1 MSFSKVVRR
10 LIPLCFALVAIPL
23 AHRVV
28 SGQGITTG
36 TVSGIVTD
44 ASGAVLEHASIIAT
58 DVSKGIRLIAETK
71 SDGAFS
77 LRAVPIGKY
86 ELVISATGF
95 SDVRVQNVFV
105 NSGATTDIGKIA
117 VAVTAAAEQVQVNAA
132 SAALLET
139 SDSQVTTVFDSQQM
153 ARLPFNNGFD
163 TATELIPG
171 VVSAHADAFSNS
183 NGDEFSVNGQSSRFN
198 NFELDGQ
205 SNNDN
210 TIGGPQIFFGNQD
223 AIAQLQ
229 VITNDYSAQYG
240 RNAGAIVNYITK
252 SGTNQFHGS
261 GFEYYQGQFLSS
273 FTNQSKNALFGYCLP
288 GQSAAETGCMPT
300 QLTRYVENR
309 YGGTLGGPILKNK
322 LWFFGSTYW
331 DTAHTG
337 AAPAVSTNQ
346 TDGTIT
352 PTPAGLQQLA
362 SVFPNNPSVA
372 ILQTYGP
379 YGVKTGNP
387 QPVGAITIQTVT
399 GPGGVT
405 TTIPY
410 SLVQRLVPTPFTDE
424 ENLGRLDWQ
433 PTGKDHLFL
442 RYFYQYLDLAA
453 APGVGDVAAGDWAD
467 SIGGAHSVGA
477 DWTHSFNT
485 HWVDQ
490 LRYSFQQ
497 TRAYLEGGAFPNC
510 TVTSIN
516 SCPSNVVF
524 SGSSDLSFGYTQNP
538 QIPQGRIVKV
548 TQVQDNATWSH
559 GNHTLLF
566 GGEIDYQNSPS
577 TYLPNY
583 GGTFVFNNLSNF
595 LANGPLAGQTAQNVS
610 TLGLT
615 DGDYTTRFTEF
626 DAAGYVQDDW
636 KVTPS
641 FTAHIGL
648 RWEYLSQ
655 PYNQLHDE
663 TVARESNPATAF
675 WNQSLPLAARTV
687 AAVDDF
693 YKNFQPRI
701 GFAWNPAFD
710 KQMVVRGG
718 YAINS
723 NPSFYNIFS
732 NDATLAPTANAG
744 QIVCNGINCL
754 PSDGGFTVGSVRTVN
769 LPALPLGGDP
779 RQRDQGGVPV
789 NFRTPYTQ
797 TYTLAIQHQLGSAAV
812 GELRYT
818 GSLTHKN
825 FQTSDQNPF
834 LLPVLQDF
842 PNYVP
847 VTLCQDPSAVGY
859 GRPDCTLGNDSVI
872 NNTAWANYNGLQLNI
887 TTRNFHG
894 ITGTFAYTYSKA
906 LDNATDAFR
915 STGVGGSSIAFPQNP
930 LDPDVPERG
939 VSGNDF
945 PNVIG
950 LAFTYDFPETQR
962 KSGLLSRLIN
972 GYVFDSV
979 YRYDSGQP
987 YTFYQPIGLDAFTP
1001 DISYG
1006 DAAFNGDFNV
1016 GVGVDTSRL
1025 VLSNKKAPLNTVA
1038 YYNPYTGPMVNGS
1051 PTLGAPQFVAY
1062 QSDFIDNN
1070 GNYNPGTPMDPE
1082 SAHWIISN
1090 QAYAQLVGN
1099 PYPGSGRGINRGVTF
1114 SELDATIIKS
1124 TPITERINVEL
1135 SMAAYNALN
1144 QAYRGTPGAFVA
1156 QQLTLGTVDYNP
1168 TGTVPT
1174 PTGLT
1179 SGNRFVILGAKV
1191 IF

>member
-1 MSFSKVVRR
+1 MQLTNRVRHFISLCCA
-10 LIPLCFALVAIPL
+10 LILIAPTYSPNFY
-23 AHRVV
+23 
-28 SGQGITTG
+28 GQGITTG

-44 ASGAVLEHASIIAT
+44 ASGAVVEHAHITAAE
-58 DVSKGIRLIAETK
+58 VSKGIRLIGETQ

-86 ELVISATGF
+86 ELIISATGF
-95 SDVRVQNVFV
+95 NDARVENVFV
-105 NSGATTDIGKIA
+105 NSGATTDIGKVA
-117 VAVTAAAEQVQVNAA
+117 VAVISASEQVQVNAA
-132 SAALLET
+132 SSALLET
-139 SDSQVTTVFDSQQM
+139 SDSQVTTVFDAEQM
-153 ARLPFNNGFD
+153 SRLPFNNGFD

-171 VVSAHADAFSNS
+171 VVSAHADNFSNT
-183 NGDEFSVNGQSSRFN
+183 NGDTFSVNGQSSRFN

-240 RNAGAIVNYITK
+240 RNAGAVVNYITK

-273 FTNQSKNALFGYCLP
+273 FTNQSKNPLLGYCLP
-288 GQSAAETGCMPT
+288 GQSAADTGCRPL

-331 DTAHTG
+331 DTARTG
-337 AAPAVSTNQ
+337 AVPSVSTTSTN
-346 TDGTIT
+346 GTLT

-362 SVFPNNPSVA
+362 SVFPNSPAVA
-372 ILQTYGP
+372 ILQNYGP
-379 YGVKTGNP
+379 YCVKVGNP
-387 QPVGAITIQTVT
+387 QPAGEVVMQTVT
-399 GPGGVT
+399 GPGGAT
-405 TTIPY
+405 ATIPF
-410 SLVQRLVPTPFTDE
+410 SLVQRLVPTPFSDQE
-424 ENLGRLDWQ
+424 HLGRLDWQ
-433 PTGKDHLFL
+433 PTGADHLFL
-442 RYFYQYLDLAA
+442 RYFYQNLDLAA
-453 APGVGDVAAGDWAD
+453 AAGDVASGGWGD

-477 DWTHSFNT
+477 DWTHTFNAR
-485 HWVDQ
+485 WLDQ
-490 LRYSFQQ
+490 IRYSFQQ
-497 TRAYLEGGAFPNC
+497 TNALLEGGAFPNC
-510 TVTSIN
+510 TVTSVTN
-516 SCPSNVVF
+516 CPSDVVF
-524 SGSSDLSFGYTQNP
+524 SGSSDLGFGYTQNP
-538 QIPQGRIVKV
+538 QIPQGRVVKV
-548 TQVQDNATWSH
+548 TQVQNNATWTH
-559 GNHTLLF
+559 GNHTILF

-577 TYLPNY
+577 TYLPSY

-610 TLGLT
+610 TLSLT
-615 DGDYTTRFTEF
+615 DGNVTTRFTEL
-626 DAAGYVQDDW
+626 DAAGYIQDDW
-636 KVTPS
+636 RVTSS
-641 FTAHIGL
+641 FTAHIGM

-663 TVARESNPATAF
+663 TVSRESNPATAF
-675 WNQSLPLAARTV
+675 WSQTLPIAVRAV

-701 GFAWNPAFD
+701 GFAWNPGFD

-744 QIVCNGINCL
+744 QIVCDGTNCL
-754 PSDGGFTVGSVRTVN
+754 PPNGNFTIGSVRAAN
-769 LPALPLGGDP
+769 LAALPRGGDP
-779 RQRDQGGVPV
+779 RERDQGGVPV
-789 NFRTPYTQ
+789 NFRPPYTQ
-797 TYTLAIQHQLGSAAV
+797 TYTLAVQHQFGSAAV
-812 GELRYT
+812 GEVRYT
-818 GSLTHKN
+818 GSLTQKN
-825 FQTSDQNPF
+825 FQSSDGNPF
-834 LLPVLQDF
+834 LLPVQQSF

-847 VTLCQDPSAVGY
+847 IPLCQDQNAVGF
-859 GRPDCTLGNDSVI
+859 GRPDCSLGNNSLI
-872 NNTAWANYNGLQLNI
+872 GNTGWGNYNGLQVNL
-887 TTRNFHG
+887 TTRNLHG
-894 ITGTFAYTYSKA
+894 ITGTFAYTHSKA

-915 STGVGGSSIAFPQNP
+915 STGAGGSSIAFPQNP
-930 LDPDVPERG
+930 LNPDNPERG

-945 PNVIG
+945 PNVVG
-950 LAFTYDFPETQR
+950 LGFLYDFPQTQR

-972 GYVFDSV
+972 GYVLDSV

-987 YTFYQPIGLDAFTP
+987 YTFYQPVGLDAFTP
-1001 DISYG
+1001 DTSFC
-1006 DAAFNGDFNV
+1006 DAMFNGDFNV
-1016 GVGVDTSRL
+1016 GVGIDTCRL
-1025 VLSNKKAPLNTVA
+1025 VLANKKAPLNSVA
-1038 YYNPYTGPMVNGS
+1038 YYNPYTGPIVAGN

-1062 QSDFIDNN
+1062 QSDFVDSN
-1070 GNYNPGTPMDPE
+1070 GNYNPGTPMDPT

-1090 QAYAQLVGN
+1090 QAYAKLIGN

-1124 TPITERINVEL
+1124 TPITERFNVEL
-1135 SMAAYNALN
+1135 SIAAYNALN

-1156 QQLTLGTVDYNP
+1156 QQNTLGSLDYNS

>member
-1 MSFSKVVRR
+1 V
-10 LIPLCFALVAIPL
+10 
-23 AHRVV
+23 
-28 SGQGITTG
+28 
-36 TVSGIVTD
+36 
-44 ASGAVLEHASIIAT
+44 E
-58 DVSKGIRLIAETK
+58 
-71 SDGAFS
+71 
-77 LRAVPIGKY
+77 
-86 ELVISATGF
+86 
-95 SDVRVQNVFV
+95 NVFV

-117 VAVTAAAEQVQVNAA
+117 VSVTATAEQVQVNAA
-132 SAALLET
+132 ASALLET
-139 SDSQVTTVFDSQQM
+139 SDSQVTTVFDAQQVS
-153 ARLPFNNGFD
+153 RLPFNNGFD

-223 AIAQLQ
+223 ALAQLQ

-240 RNAGAIVNYITK
+240 RNAGAVVNYITK

-288 GQSAAETGCMPT
+288 GQSADETGCRPT

-309 YGGTLGGPILKNK
+309 YGGTFGGPILKDK

-337 AAPAVSTNQ
+337 AAPSVST
-346 TDGTIT
+346 GTLT

-362 SVFPNNPSVA
+362 SVFPNSPSVA
-372 ILQTYGP
+372 ILQNYGP
-379 YGVKTGNP
+379 YGVTAGNP
-387 QPVGAITIQTVT
+387 QPAGAITMQTVT

-405 TTIPY
+405 TTIPF
-410 SLVQRLVPTPFTDE
+410 SLVQRVVATPFTDQE
-424 ENLGRLDWQ
+424 HLGRLDWQ
-433 PTGKDHLFL
+433 PTGADHLFL
-442 RYFYQYLDLAA
+442 RYFYQDLDLTAV
-453 APGVGDVAAGDWAD
+453 PGVGDAAAGNWAD

-477 DWTHSFNT
+477 DWTHTFNT

-497 TRAYLEGGAFPNC
+497 TRAYLEGGPYPTC
-510 TVTSIN
+510 TATGID
-516 SCPSNVVF
+516 SCPSNVIF

-548 TQVQDNATWSH
+548 TQVQNNATWSH

-577 TYLPNY
+577 TYLPSY

-595 LANGPLAGQTAQNVS
+595 ITDGPLAGQNAQNVS
-610 TLGLT
+610 TLSLA
-615 DGDYTTRFTEF
+615 DGDYTTKFTEL
-626 DAAGYVQDDW
+626 DAAGYIQDDW

-641 FTAHIGL
+641 FTAHIGM

-655 PYNQLHDE
+655 PYNKLHDE
-663 TVARESNPATAF
+663 TVARELNPATAF
-675 WNQSLPLAARTV
+675 WDATLPLADRTV

-732 NDATLAPTANAG
+732 NDATLAPTSNTG
-744 QIVCNGINCL
+744 QILCNGTNCL
-754 PSDGGFTVGSVRTVN
+754 PSNGNFTIGAVRASD
-769 LPALPLGGDP
+769 LPALPRGTDP
-779 RQRDQGGVPV
+779 RERDHGGVPL
-789 NFRTPYTQ
+789 NFRPPYTQ
-797 TYTLAIQHQLGSAAV
+797 TWTLAIQHQIGSAAV
-812 GELRYT
+812 AELRYT
-818 GSLTHKN
+818 GSATHKN

-834 LLPVLQDF
+834 LLPVQQDF

-847 VTLCQDPSAVGY
+847 VTLCQDSTAVGY
-859 GRPDCTLGNDSVI
+859 GRPDCSLGNNSVI
-872 NNTAWANYNGLQLNI
+872 NNTGWANYNGLQFNL
-887 TTRNFHG
+887 TTRNLHG
-894 ITGTFAYTYSKA
+894 LTGTFAYTHSKA

-915 STGVGGSSIAFPQNP
+915 STGAGGSSIAFPQNP
-930 LDPDVPERG
+930 LDPDAPERG

-950 LAFTYDFPETQR
+950 LGFSYDFPRTQR
-962 KSGLLSRLIN
+962 TSGLMSRLIN
-972 GYVFDSV
+972 GYVLETV
-979 YRYDSGQP
+979 YRFDSGQP
-987 YTFYQPIGLDAFTP
+987 YTFYQPVGLDAFTP

-1006 DAAFNGDFNV
+1006 DAAFNSDFNV
-1016 GVGVDTSRL
+1016 GVGLDTSRL
-1025 VLSNKKAPLNTVA
+1025 VLSNKKAPLNAVA
-1038 YYNPYTGPMVNGS
+1038 YYNPYTGPSVNGS
-1051 PTLGAPQFVAY
+1051 PTLGPPQFVIY
-1062 QSDFIDNN
+1062 QSDFIDSN
-1070 GNYNPGTPMDPE
+1070 GNYNPGTPMDPA
-1082 SAHWIISN
+1082 SAHWIINN

-1099 PYPGSGRGINRGVTF
+1099 PYPGSGRSINRGPTF

-1124 TPITERINVEL
+1124 TPITEHISVEL

-1156 QQLTLGTVDYNP
+1156 ESNSLGNLDYNS

-1174 PTGLT
+1174 PTGLS

>member
-1 MSFSKVVRR
+1 MPVSHMVRR
-10 LIPLCFALVAIPL
+10 FIPLCFALVAVFFTQL
-23 AHRVV
+23 ELH
-28 SGQGITTG
+28 GQGITTG
-36 TVSGIVTD
+36 TISGLIAD
-44 ASGAVLEHASIIAT
+44 SSGAVVEHAHITAT
-58 DVSKGIRLIAETK
+58 EVSKGIRLVAETQ

-95 SDVRVQNVFV
+95 NDARVENVFV

-117 VAVTAAAEQVQVNAA
+117 VSVTATAEQVQVNAA
-132 SAALLET
+132 ASALLET
-139 SDSQVTTVFDSQQM
+139 SDSQVTTVFDAQQVS
-153 ARLPFNNGFD
+153 RLPFNNGFD

-171 VVSAHADAFSNS
+171 VVSAHADSFSNS

-223 AIAQLQ
+223 ALAQLQ

-240 RNAGAIVNYITK
+240 RNAGAVVNYITK

-288 GQSAAETGCMPT
+288 GQSADETGCRPT

-309 YGGTLGGPILKNK
+309 YGGTFGGPILKDK

-337 AAPAVSTNQ
+337 AAPSVST
-346 TDGTIT
+346 GTLT
-352 PTPAGLQQLA
+352 PTPAGLQQLE
-362 SVFPNNPSVA
+362 SVFPNSPSVA
-372 ILQTYGP
+372 ILQNYGP
-379 YGVKTGNP
+379 YGVTAGNP
-387 QPVGAITIQTVT
+387 QPAGAITMQTVT

-405 TTIPY
+405 TTIPF
-410 SLVQRLVPTPFTDE
+410 SLVQRVVATPFTDQE
-424 ENLGRLDWQ
+424 HLGRLDWQ
-433 PTGKDHLFL
+433 PTGADHLFL
-442 RYFYQYLDLAA
+442 RYFYQDLDLTAV
-453 APGVGDVAAGDWAD
+453 PGVGDAAAGNWAD

-477 DWTHSFNT
+477 DWTHTFNT

-497 TRAYLEGGAFPNC
+497 TRAYLEGGPYPTC
-510 TVTSIN
+510 TATGID
-516 SCPSNVVF
+516 SCPSNVIF

-548 TQVQDNATWSH
+548 TQVQNNATWSH

-577 TYLPNY
+577 TYLPSY

-595 LANGPLAGQTAQNVS
+595 ITDGPLAGQNAQNVS
-610 TLGLT
+610 TLSLA
-615 DGDYTTRFTEF
+615 DGDYTTKFTEL
-626 DAAGYVQDDW
+626 DAAGYIQDDW

-641 FTAHIGL
+641 FTAHIGM

-655 PYNQLHDE
+655 PYNKLHDE
-663 TVARESNPATAF
+663 TVARELNPATAF
-675 WNQSLPLAARTV
+675 WDSTLPLADRTV

-732 NDATLAPTANAG
+732 NDATLAPTSNTG
-744 QIVCNGINCL
+744 QILCNGTNCL
-754 PSDGGFTVGSVRTVN
+754 PSNGNFTIGAVRASD
-769 LPALPLGGDP
+769 LPALPRGTDP
-779 RQRDQGGVPV
+779 RERDHGGVPL
-789 NFRTPYTQ
+789 NFRPPYTQ
-797 TYTLAIQHQLGSAAV
+797 TWTLAIQHQIGSAAV
-812 GELRYT
+812 AELRYT
-818 GSLTHKN
+818 GSATHKN

-834 LLPVLQDF
+834 LLPVQQDF

-847 VTLCQDPSAVGY
+847 VTLCQDSTAVGY
-859 GRPDCTLGNDSVI
+859 GRPDCSLGNNSVI
-872 NNTAWANYNGLQLNI
+872 NNTGWANYNGLQFNL
-887 TTRNFHG
+887 TTRNLHG
-894 ITGTFAYTYSKA
+894 LTGTFAYTHSKA

-915 STGVGGSSIAFPQNP
+915 STGAGGSSIAFPQNP
-930 LDPDVPERG
+930 LDPDAPERG

-950 LAFTYDFPETQR
+950 LGFSYDFPRTQR
-962 KSGLLSRLIN
+962 TSGLMSRLIN
-972 GYVFDSV
+972 GYVLETV
-979 YRYDSGQP
+979 YRFDSGQP
-987 YTFYQPIGLDAFTP
+987 YTFYQPVGLDAFTP

-1006 DAAFNGDFNV
+1006 DAAFNSDFNV
-1016 GVGVDTSRL
+1016 GVGLDTSRL
-1025 VLSNKKAPLNTVA
+1025 VLSNKKAPLNAVA
-1038 YYNPYTGPMVNGS
+1038 YYNPYTGPSVNGS
-1051 PTLGAPQFVAY
+1051 PTLGPPQFVIY
-1062 QSDFIDNN
+1062 QSDFIDSN
-1070 GNYNPGTPMDPE
+1070 GNYNPGTPMDPA
-1082 SAHWIISN
+1082 SAHWIINN

-1099 PYPGSGRGINRGVTF
+1099 PYPGSGRSINRGPTF

-1124 TPITERINVEL
+1124 TPITEHINVEL

-1156 QQLTLGTVDYNP
+1156 ESNSLGNLDYNS

-1174 PTGLT
+1174 PTGLS

>member
-1 MSFSKVVRR
+1 MPFSKVVRH

-36 TVSGIVTD
+36 TVSGTVTD
-44 ASGAVLEHASIIAT
+44 ASGAVLEHATITAT

-95 SDVRVQNVFV
+95 SDVKVQNVFV

-132 SAALLET
+132 SSALLET

-362 SVFPNNPSVA
+362 SVFPNNPSVS

-387 QPVGAITIQTVT
+387 QPVGAITMQTVT

-433 PTGKDHLFL
+433 PTGKDHFFL

-636 KVTPS
+636 KVTS
-641 FTAHIGL
+641 SLTAHIGL

-834 LLPVLQDF
+834 LLPVQQDF

-859 GRPDCTLGNDSVI
+859 GRPDCTLGNNSVI
-872 NNTAWANYNGLQLNI
+872 NNTAWANYNGLQFNI
-887 TTRNFHG
+887 TTRNLHG

-930 LDPDVPERG
+930 LDPNVPERG

-950 LAFTYDFPETQR
+950 LAFMYDFPQTQR

-1070 GNYNPGTPMDPE
+1070 GNYNPGTPMDPA

>member
-1 MSFSKVVRR
+1 MLFSKEVRR
-10 LIPLCFALVAIPL
+10 FILLCFALAVTLYSHHLVA
-23 AHRVV
+23 
-28 SGQGITTG
+28 QGITTG
-36 TVSGIVTD
+36 TISGSVTD
-44 ASGAVLEHASIIAT
+44 SSGAVVEHAHVTAT
-58 DVSKGIRLIAETK
+58 EVSKGIRLIAETQ
-71 SDGAFS
+71 SEGSFS

-86 ELVISATGF
+86 ELVISAAGF
-95 SDVRVQNVFV
+95 NDVRVENVLV

-117 VAVTAAAEQVQVNAA
+117 VAVTTASEQVQVNAT
-132 SAALLET
+132 SSVLLET

-153 ARLPFNNGFD
+153 SRLPFNNGFD

-171 VVSAHADAFSNS
+171 VVSAHADNFSNT
-183 NGDEFSVNGQSSRFN
+183 NGDTFSVNGQSSRFN

-273 FTNQSKNALFGYCLP
+273 FTNQAKNPLFQYCIP
-288 GQSAAETGCMPT
+288 GQDPATTGCTPT

-309 YGGTLGGPILKNK
+309 YGGTLGGPILKDK

-331 DTAHTG
+331 DPIHTG
-337 AAPAVSTNQ
+337 AAPAVSNNPTN
-346 TDGTIT
+346 GTLT
-352 PTPAGLQQLA
+352 PTPDGLQQLA
-362 SVFPNNPSVA
+362 SAFPNNPSVA
-372 ILQTYGP
+372 ILQNYGP

-387 QPVGAITIQTVT
+387 QPVGSIVMQTVT

-405 TTIPY
+405 ATIPF
-410 SLVQRLVPTPFTDE
+410 SLVQRLVTTPFKDQE
-424 ENLGRLDWQ
+424 HLGRLDWQ
-433 PTGKDHLFL
+433 PTGADHFFL
-442 RYFYQYLDLAA
+442 RYFYQDLDLAA
-453 APGVGDVAAGDWAD
+453 AAGDIAAGGWGD

-477 DWTHSFNT
+477 DWTHTFSA
-485 HWVDQ
+485 HWIDQ

-497 TRAYLEGGAFPNC
+497 TRAYLEGGAYPDC
-510 TVTSIN
+510 TAANVA
-516 SCPSNVVF
+516 SCPSDVVF
-524 SGSSDLSFGYTQNP
+524 NGSSDLSFGYTQNP

-548 TQVQDNATWSH
+548 TQVQNNATWSH

-577 TYLPNY
+577 AYLPSY
-583 GGTFVFNNLSNF
+583 GGMFVFNSISNF
-595 LANGPLAGQTAQNVS
+595 LANGPLIGQIGQNVS
-610 TLGLT
+610 TLSLA
-615 DGDYTTRFTEF
+615 DGNYTTKFTEL
-626 DAAGYVQDDW
+626 DAAGYIQDDW
-636 KVTPS
+636 KVTAS
-641 FTAHIGL
+641 LTAHIGL

-655 PYNQLHDE
+655 PYNKLHDE

-675 WNQSLPLAARTV
+675 WDPTLPLAYRTV

-693 YKNFQPRI
+693 YKNFQPRL
-701 GFAWNPAFD
+701 GFAWNPGFD
-710 KQMVVRGG
+710 KKLVVRGG

-732 NDATLAPTANAG
+732 NDAVLAPTSNTG
-744 QIVCNGINCL
+744 QIVCNGANCL
-754 PSDGGFTVGSVRTVN
+754 PANGSFAISDVRTAN
-769 LPALPLGGDP
+769 LAALPRGSDP
-779 RQRDQGGVPV
+779 RERDQGGVPLS
-789 NFRTPYTQ
+789 FRPPYTQ
-797 TYTLAIQHQLGSAAV
+797 IYTLALQHQLGSAAV

-825 FQTSDQNPF
+825 FQTSDGNPY
-834 LLPVLQDF
+834 LLPVQQDF
-842 PNYVP
+842 RNYVP
-847 VTLCQDPSAVGY
+847 ITLCQDPTAVGY
-859 GRPDCTLGNDSVI
+859 GRPDCTLGNNSVI
-872 NNTAWANYNGLQLNI
+872 NNTGWANYNGLQLNI
-887 TTRNFHG
+887 TTRNLHG
-894 ITGTFAYTYSKA
+894 VTGTFAYTHSRA

-930 LDPDVPERG
+930 LDPDAPERG

-945 PNVIG
+945 PNVVG
-950 LAFTYDFPETQR
+950 LGFMYEFPRTQR
-962 KSGLLSRLIN
+962 KSGMMSRLIN
-972 GYVFDSV
+972 GYSLSTI

-1025 VLSNKKAPLNTVA
+1025 VLSNKKAPLNAVA
-1038 YYNPYTGPMVNGS
+1038 YYNPYTGPMVDGT
-1051 PTLGAPQFVAY
+1051 PTLGPPEFVAY
-1062 QSDFIDNN
+1062 QSDYIDSN
-1070 GNYNPGTPMDPE
+1070 GNYNPGTPVDPA
-1082 SAHWIISN
+1082 SAHWIINN
-1090 QAYAQLVGN
+1090 QAYTKLVGN

-1114 SELDATIIKS
+1114 SEMDGTIIKS

-1144 QAYRGTPGAFVA
+1144 QAYRGSPGSFVA
-1156 QQLTLGTVDYNP
+1156 EQTTLGTVDYNN

-1174 PTGLT
+1174 PTGLA